1 MSFDINWE
9 EKVYKKKKQ
18 INKYPFDWVV
28 SSVSKYIS
36 KNKKNIAVE
45 LGCGTGN
52 NLEFLSSH
60 NYSKIIGVDGSKS
73 AINYAKKKL
82 EKNKK
87 IKLIQADFSQTSFK
101 NVDLFL
107 DRGSITHNKK
117 KVIKKIFKNLL
128 SQLNSGGF
136 FLSSLFSKKH
146 HGFKDRKGNNFF
158 VKEMKIQNGIVA
170 SFFNE
175 KEIKNL
181 FKEFKVISLIEETKH
196 DKITNKRTSMW
207 NIVCKKY

>member
-1 MSFDINWE
+1 MILIGKKKSI
-9 EKVYKKKKQ
+9 KKKKQ

-60 NYSKIIGVDGSKS
+60 GYSKIIGVDGSKS

-82 EKNKK
+82 ENNKK

-158 VKEMKIQNGIVA
+158 VKEMKIKNGIVA

-181 FKEFKVISLIEETKH
+181 FKEFKLISLIEETKH